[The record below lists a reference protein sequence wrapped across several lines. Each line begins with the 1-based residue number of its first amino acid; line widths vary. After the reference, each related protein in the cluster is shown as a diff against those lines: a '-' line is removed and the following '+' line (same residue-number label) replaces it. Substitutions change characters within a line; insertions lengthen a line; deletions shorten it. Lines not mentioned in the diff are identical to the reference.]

1 LAKLNTISNL
11 EDFYNL
17 GVFQR
22 NNWNDDDLVPYSRA
36 GIATMPD
43 YVYGGTKKVYNPAM
57 AFLPKNVKKA
67 VDDNSIPR
75 VVTFSTLSSEG
86 RSEYVVYSWE
96 KSAEELLTKKEL
108 ALPYKQMMKALKE
121 KKLAMKKKG
130 DFSYIQKG
138 LFQRVKESDEQ
149 NSDPLI
155 HSYTNSKGELKEYYV
170 YKMINAWGNSFSAN
184 EFYTVGKPSVID
196 NRFLKT
202 KETSDGP
209 IINAFLQ
216 EDTKKPK
223 LRTGSTVTKTIYKAP
238 TQSSTSV
245 EGTLPGPDT
254 KINIYAG
261 TGENAELSN
270 FAKRPFNPVI
280 NGIELGKFNTVEGA
294 FQAIKILDYSSNK
307 GEQKDKYNTL
317 KTATGATAKS
327 IGRGITGLDT
337 KAWDANSS
345 KIMKELLKQS
355 FEQNPEALQKL
366 LATGNATLTHTQDKG
381 KWGKEFPKL
390 LMEVRDE
397 LRSKQTTAEIAPKG
411 KPAIKDRN
419 QNNCG

>member
-1 LAKLNTISNL
+1 
-11 EDFYNL
+11 
-17 GVFQR
+17 
-22 NNWNDDDLVPYSRA
+22 
-36 GIATMPD
+36 MPD

-121 KKLAMKKKG
+121 KKMAMKKKG

-223 LRTGSTVTKTIYKAP
+223 LRTGSTVTKTIYKA
-238 TQSSTSV
+238 S
-245 EGTLPGPDT
+245 
-254 KINIYAG
+254 
-261 TGENAELSN
+261 
-270 FAKRPFNPVI
+270 
-280 NGIELGKFNTVEGA
+280 
-294 FQAIKILDYSSNK
+294 
-307 GEQKDKYNTL
+307 EQKP
-317 KTATGATAKS
+317 S
-327 IGRGITGLDT
+327 
-337 KAWDANSS
+337 
-345 KIMKELLKQS
+345 
-355 FEQNPEALQKL
+355 
-366 LATGNATLTHTQDKG
+366 GN
-381 KWGKEFPKL
+381 
-390 LMEVRDE
+390 
-397 LRSKQTTAEIAPKG
+397 EIAPKG
-411 KPAIKDRN
+411 KPAITDRN